1 MTELWEA
8 GKDIY
13 KAANKLISKYHPHL
27 AEINDQI
34 FIYFK
39 EKAATPGGVIVAG
52 KTKKAAPLLAQGLVT
67 ENKHKITFCIEIAHD
82 YWKLLNDRQKTAL
95 LDHHLCAMTAA
106 ENAQTGVT
114 AYGCKPPDFVGFREE
129 VERWGLWRP
138 AQDPQA
144 ETLVEQMFGKD
155 DDEMGVGGDG
165 EGDDEMGVG
174 DGDGDDEMGGD
185 GDGDEE

>member
-1 MTELWEA
+1 MTEIWEA

-13 KAANKLISKYHPHL
+13 KAASKLIRKYHPHL
-27 AEINDQI
+27 AEVSDQI

-39 EKAATPGGVIVAG
+39 DKASTPGGVIVAG
-52 KTKKAAPLLAQGLVT
+52 KTKKAPPLLAQGLVT

-82 YWKLLNDRQKTAL
+82 YWKLLSDRQKTAL
-95 LDHHLCAMTAA
+95 LDHHLCAMVAV
-106 ENAQTGVT
+106 ENSQTGAT
-114 AYGCKPPDFVGFREE
+114 NYGCKPPDFVGFREE

-155 DDEMGVGGDG
+155 DDEMGVGGG
-165 EGDDEMGVG
+165 SSDETG
-174 DGDGDDEMGGD
+174 DGDGDETGGD